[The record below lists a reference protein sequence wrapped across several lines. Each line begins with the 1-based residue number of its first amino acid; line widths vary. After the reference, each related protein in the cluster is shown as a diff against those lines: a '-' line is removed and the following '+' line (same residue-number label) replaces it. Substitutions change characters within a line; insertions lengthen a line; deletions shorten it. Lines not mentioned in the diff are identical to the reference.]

1 MLENN
6 FLFLTIALLII
17 LTAVF
22 VGYMRGRVDSR
33 DYVFH
38 KLRYLFT
45 YASLKTEILIGTGIV
60 AMESFFRNE
69 RKEVFGK
76 CPLRDLRMKE
86 VRRKEQRL
94 REIKELHGTSG
105 IRRKENINLKILR

>member
-38 KLRYLFT
+38 KLRYLIYVCISENGDFDRHRHCR
-45 YASLKTEILIGTGIV
+45 YGIFLP
-60 AMESFFRNE
+60 E
-69 RKEVFGK
+69 
-76 CPLRDLRMKE
+76 
-86 VRRKEQRL
+86 
-94 REIKELHGTSG
+94 
-105 IRRKENINLKILR
+105 